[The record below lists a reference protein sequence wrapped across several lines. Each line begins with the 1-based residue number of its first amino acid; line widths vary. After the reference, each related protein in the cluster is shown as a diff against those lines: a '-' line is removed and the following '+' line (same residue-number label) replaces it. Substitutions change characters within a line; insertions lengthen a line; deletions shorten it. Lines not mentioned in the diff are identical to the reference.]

1 MPVFVQNIFL
11 RKTPQHPPISLRM
24 AMNKEKLKGG
34 CFPNIPP
41 NSHPN
46 THPNTPNTN
55 LQENEKHDSGMQ
67 FIKGGFA
74 IEWWVLGGESGKH
87 PPRQIT
93 YQ

>member
-1 MPVFVQNIFL
+1 
-11 RKTPQHPPISLRM
+11 M

-67 FIKGGFA
+67 FIKRGIRNRVRGCQ
-74 IEWWVLGGESGKH
+74 GGESGKH
-87 PPRQIT
+87 PPRQIA